1 MCNVK
6 VDNCISQVRYR
17 QYCES
22 RFSKLIGKP
31 AIFDEENEEYALMRC
46 REIWEHKYPSEP
58 FGNEV
63 DSDSENPICV
73 TNEDILDEVK
83 RQRFLYLKFSEPY
96 MCELV
101 YLIAAR
107 QRYKGFLYILQ
118 KFSDGCSLF
127 VPASDI
133 QLMWLTHLVGFL
145 HHCYS
150 LYQHASFG
158 ILFVYSIWI
167 LCLFFCD
174 I

>member
-1 MCNVK
+1 
-6 VDNCISQVRYR
+6 
-17 QYCES
+17 
-22 RFSKLIGKP
+22 
-31 AIFDEENEEYALMRC
+31 MRC

-58 FGNEV
+58 FENEV

-150 LYQHASFG
+150 LYQHRIFWNS
-158 ILFVYSIWI
+158 
-167 LCLFFCD
+167 LCLFHFD
-174 I
+174 FMFVLL